1 MESLLHQK
9 GNLRIYHL
17 IDSRIHFHSKTLV
30 GKARRHGVSLV
41 VVDGART
48 SDISST
54 IGSTLFERLDLLSST
69 LLRIYRSGIRLVF
82 DFFLIFFLFRFDLQI
97 GSIVFFISVE
107 LCSSF
112 CSICS
117 LDVFL
122 LRFIFFMNCI
132 FSADVFLLMNC
143 LLFMNCLSPLFLRMF
158 FLRLV
163 VLLLFLLRIYFPCL
177 CLEGSFSHLRSFS
190 LFQSFNSIQRL
201 KDTCGNHG
209 YMGNTNTN
217 TP

>member
-1 MESLLHQK
+1 MN
-9 GNLRIYHL
+9 GW
-17 IDSRIHFHSKTLV
+17 
-30 GKARRHGVSLV
+30 
-41 VVDGART
+41 
-48 SDISST
+48 ISS
-54 IGSTLFERLDLLSST
+54 SST

-112 CSICS
+112 CSIS

-163 VLLLFLLRIYFPCL
+163 VLLFISLLYI
-177 CLEGSFSHLRSFS
+177 FS
-190 LFQSFNSIQRL
+190 LSLFRRKFQSPKVIFTFPELQFYTTT
-201 KDTCGNHG
+201 KG
-209 YMGNTNTN
+209 YLWESWIYGKHEHEH
-217 TP
+217 PLSYVVVA